1 MKTKLFFFLAVMSAF
16 VFAIAFA
23 IDYLLLSVGWFE
35 DTENA
40 QKVSPT
46 SNKSLLE
53 TKLPKPSQVA
63 KSNFAQKESSG
74 KGGEELGKVSVL
86 SCSSET
92 IDLMDLKTR
101 MRIIA
106 EAVAIN
112 NFHKKGEKGKEL
124 SYLFNGQAPYTGWMK
139 STYDNRRLKV
149 LEQFS
154 AGKRDGLSIE
164 LYQSGRLKL
173 KECFKDDLLH
183 GPRIEWYFKGRKKM
197 EGNWNEGK
205 KDGLEKWW
213 YGNGEKKSEKIFS
226 DGKFMSAVV
235 WKPNGDKCPVTNLV
249 DGDGI
254 WVWYFNDGS
263 EKSRHNIKDGKF
275 IKN

>member
-23 IDYLLLSVGWFE
+23 IDYLLLSAGWFE
-35 DTENA
+35 DTKIV
-40 QKVSPT
+40 QKVSPA
-46 SNKSLLE
+46 SNKSHLE
-53 TKLPKPSQVA
+53 DNLPKPNQVT
-63 KSNFAQKESSG
+63 KSNFSQKESPG
-74 KGGEELGKVSVL
+74 KGDEKHGQISVL
-86 SCSSET
+86 SCSSDT
-92 IDLMDLKTR
+92 VDLMDIKTR

-106 EAVAIN
+106 KSVAIN
-112 NFHKKGEKGKEL
+112 NFHKRGENGDELLYDSSGKT
-124 SYLFNGQAPYTGWMK
+124 PYTGWTK
-139 STYDNRRLKV
+139 STYDNRRIKV

-154 AGKRDGLSIE
+154 DGKRDGLSIE
-164 LYQSGRLKL
+164 LYQSGRLKH
-173 KECFKDDLLH
+173 KECFKDNLLH
-183 GPRIEWYFKGRKKM
+183 GRRTEWYFKGRKKM

-213 YGNGEKKSEKIFS
+213 YGNGEQKSEKIFN

-235 WKPNGDKCPVTNLV
+235 WKPNGEKCPVTNLV
-249 DGDGI
+249 NGNGV

-263 EKSRHNIKDGKF
+263 EKSRHNIKDGEF